1 MIFKD
6 NLSQHVN
13 VVSNSRNIFFNINN
27 DLVCSIKNLNYPIN
41 VLLSYSFC
49 RKFALSGLYIQK
61 LISNEDFEKSI
72 SMLDNIKKRI
82 NVYRDKDYKDII
94 KQYEKDSIEYL
105 RLYDSKLT
113 IKIIKSVMV
122 IAETNLVT
130 KNTTVKQISDY
141 KKIINY
147 AKLVMPNDY
156 MSAKSSNK
164 IEINNKK
171 KYLFVIIIL
180 IAIVVICYIFFY
192 DDIMFKNHDY
202 IKSLDEIDA

>member
-1 MIFKD
+1 MYENQGVKNFTHRIPKKFTVVRKIFERTFFSFPFYKGFRV
-6 NLSQHVN
+6 LFEIIQGFRVN
-13 VVSNSRNIFFNINN
+13 
-27 DLVCSIKNLNYPIN
+27 
-41 VLLSYSFC
+41 
-49 RKFALSGLYIQK
+49 
-61 LISNEDFEKSI
+61 
-72 SMLDNIKKRI
+72 NIKKRI

-105 RLYDSKLT
+105 RIYDSKLT

-164 IEINNKK
+164 IEINNNKNR
-171 KYLFVIIIL
+171 YLFAIIISQFP
-180 IAIVVICYIFFY
+180 VVF
-192 DDIMFKNHDY
+192 DMRRK
-202 IKSLDEIDA
+202 L

>member
-1 MIFKD
+1 
-6 NLSQHVN
+6 
-13 VVSNSRNIFFNINN
+13 
-27 DLVCSIKNLNYPIN
+27 
-41 VLLSYSFC
+41 
-49 RKFALSGLYIQK
+49 
-61 LISNEDFEKSI
+61 
-72 SMLDNIKKRI
+72 
-82 NVYRDKDYKDII
+82 
-94 KQYEKDSIEYL
+94 
-105 RLYDSKLT
+105 
-113 IKIIKSVMV
+113 MV

-202 IKSLDEIDA
+202 KTV